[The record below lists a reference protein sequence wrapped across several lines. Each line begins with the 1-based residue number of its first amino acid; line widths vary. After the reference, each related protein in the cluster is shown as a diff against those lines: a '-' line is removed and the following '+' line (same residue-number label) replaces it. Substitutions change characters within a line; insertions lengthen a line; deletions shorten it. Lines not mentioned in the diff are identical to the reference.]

1 VERDPDLIAVAVGE
15 QVVVGGAGRRGAR
28 LVPRHGQAYVA
39 PTADRVDQIGRE
51 GQLLAGPTSTDNQ
64 IGHLAGVGADDY
76 LVDRSEAPV
85 GRRDDR
91 PRLDL
96 DIARIH
102 RAPLG
107 RERFGGPIG
116 ALGRGCHRSAVQE
129 MCPNGGMRVAE
140 RGAMPAQNQD
150 LHGNVPDRAEVVL
163 LLVDVI
169 NDLEFP
175 GGELLVEHALPMADR
190 IAALKRRAKGAG
202 IPVIYVNDNFGRWQS
217 DLNKLLAHCLEDD
230 VRGRPMVERLKPA
243 ADDYF
248 VLKPKT
254 LILTGVAGDICIL
267 FTASDAFLRDYR
279 TVVPADCVASNDPDD
294 NRHALEQMH
303 RVLKADVTPS
313 TELDLSALAG
323 PAEGDG

>member
-1 VERDPDLIAVAVGE
+1 
-15 QVVVGGAGRRGAR
+15 
-28 LVPRHGQAYVA
+28 
-39 PTADRVDQIGRE
+39 
-51 GQLLAGPTSTDNQ
+51 
-64 IGHLAGVGADDY
+64 
-76 LVDRSEAPV
+76 
-85 GRRDDR
+85 
-91 PRLDL
+91 
-96 DIARIH
+96 
-102 RAPLG
+102 
-107 RERFGGPIG
+107 
-116 ALGRGCHRSAVQE
+116 
-129 MCPNGGMRVAE
+129 
-140 RGAMPAQNQD
+140 MPAQNQD

-248 VLKPKT
+248 VLKPKHSGFFATTLDTLLRYLGAKT